1 MLEPSKLE
9 ETKEEKEAKPLLST
23 EESRQLLN
31 QVEAEY
37 TVSKNSLTALKKE
50 WGRRLK
56 LFNNQRKDP
65 SGIGDPLLYTVFM
78 TVLASIYQDQMIV
91 EWMGFEEG
99 DDQQAENLNHVAKY
113 DFDEMQ
119 KSIVDYVWD
128 WDSLFFGRGMI
139 EFVGYDRKTLTPEIK
154 VIDPF
159 SFYRDPNAS
168 AFNDSPIDKGCRF
181 WGEDIEVTAY
191 QIDKSKYTDKDKIK
205 MTDMKIDTDMEQ
217 ARRAR
222 NEAQN
227 IEETRESDD
236 FGDNKR
242 YQLIKWHTHFK
253 GKKCLVVVTNDFENI
268 VKYTVLKNQDM
279 WLAVDRPSS
288 MMSRSW
294 DGVSIP
300 DLLEDKQR
308 ARAIVQNVNYKA
320 IQNSLFTHYLYNPD
334 KITNPKDLDF
344 GINKKVPTSKG
355 DPAGAVL
362 PMPKDKADINAVDY
376 IMNSLDEAAQRATAT
391 PETQQGVTTDQQ
403 RTLGELNLVA
413 SRVGVRYSL
422 TARVFGISEKNF
434 WKIWYWMY
442 KIYMKDTIDKKI
454 VQLRSAFGG
463 VWKAFTKDD
472 LVSAKSDPNLLIT
485 SKILSEDK
493 RDRELTRFRI
503 ALSLTAQYPG
513 TNLRYAYRKLYKLIG
528 YRTEEINKLQ
538 PPTADEMLAEEEN
551 DLLTKNKKTPVS
563 PTDDHIAHIE
573 IHERAK
579 LTKATTAHIET
590 HKAAIALQKQKPE
603 LFPNLAQ
610 NNPVSQEQEA
620 PSLGTEMPGNISQ
633 AVSMQ

>member
-1 MLEPSKLE
+1 
-9 ETKEEKEAKPLLST
+9 
-23 EESRQLLN
+23 
-31 QVEAEY
+31 
-37 TVSKNSLTALKKE
+37 
-50 WGRRLK
+50 
-56 LFNNQRKDP
+56 
-65 SGIGDPLLYTVFM
+65 
-78 TVLASIYQDQMIV
+78 
-91 EWMGFEEG
+91 
-99 DDQQAENLNHVAKY
+99 
-113 DFDEMQ
+113 
-119 KSIVDYVWD
+119 
-128 WDSLFFGRGMI
+128 
-139 EFVGYDRKTLTPEIK
+139 
-154 VIDPF
+154 
-159 SFYRDPNAS
+159 
-168 AFNDSPIDKGCRF
+168 
-181 WGEDIEVTAY
+181 
-191 QIDKSKYTDKDKIK
+191 
-205 MTDMKIDTDMEQ
+205 
-217 ARRAR
+217 
-222 NEAQN
+222 
-227 IEETRESDD
+227 
-236 FGDNKR
+236 
-242 YQLIKWHTHFK
+242 
-253 GKKCLVVVTNDFENI
+253 
-268 VKYTVLKNQDM
+268 
-279 WLAVDRPSS
+279 
-288 MMSRSW
+288 
-294 DGVSIP
+294 
-300 DLLEDKQR
+300 
-308 ARAIVQNVNYKA
+308 
-320 IQNSLFTHYLYNPD
+320 
-334 KITNPKDLDF
+334 
-344 GINKKVPTSKG
+344 
-355 DPAGAVL
+355 
-362 PMPKDKADINAVDY
+362 
-376 IMNSLDEAAQRATAT
+376 
-391 PETQQGVTTDQQ
+391 
-403 RTLGELNLVA
+403 
-413 SRVGVRYSL
+413 
-422 TARVFGISEKNF
+422 
-434 WKIWYWMY
+434 MY